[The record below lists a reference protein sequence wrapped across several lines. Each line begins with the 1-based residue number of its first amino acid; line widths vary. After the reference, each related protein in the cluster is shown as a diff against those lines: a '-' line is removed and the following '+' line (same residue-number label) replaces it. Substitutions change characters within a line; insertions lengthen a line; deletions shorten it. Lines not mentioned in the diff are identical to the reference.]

1 MKYSRFYIM
10 ASMPLL
16 ILMLFAVLNKIDW
29 LLVTAELA
37 TYIILLRG
45 FTRRLNFSNRNIL
58 SFLGLNVVATLF
70 KYFQGI
76 DIIHNIVMLLQMVS
90 YLFLVKEALR
100 YTQRENGNKFMLI
113 FFFLMLSVNSYF
125 VFEHFQELE
134 HQIVNLLEI
143 AFYLMYYIVLFV
155 LAIVCLIYY
164 LNSYSRKSVFFV
176 TLVMT
181 ILISDILRD
190 MALYYLPDTSVL
202 LLQNSLRF
210 FGIIMAFQFFATAE
224 KKLKLINLV

>member
-90 YLFLVKEALR
+90 YLFLVKEALK